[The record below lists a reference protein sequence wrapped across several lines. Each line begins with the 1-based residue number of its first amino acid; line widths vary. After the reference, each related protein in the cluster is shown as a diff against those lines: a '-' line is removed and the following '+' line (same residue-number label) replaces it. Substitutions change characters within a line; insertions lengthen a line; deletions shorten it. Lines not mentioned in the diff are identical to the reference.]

1 MDAPVNSHSQKEL
14 LQTLAQ
20 QMRRLE
26 RSNLGRPNLGRPHLA
41 VSLLDANPNPN
52 PQNPHVTNLPGTPPD
67 GQTKGCLSQRRD
79 HVRTTGVRTTGVS
92 ALDGLLEEGG
102 LPAGCLMEWL
112 EPGIGAGVDTLA
124 LWGAARARRPN
135 ELLIVIDSRGDFYPP
150 GGASLGLD
158 LQTTAVIRP
167 GKSAE
172 AIWTLE
178 QSLRTQGVGVVVC
191 PWRRFSS
198 RTFRRLQLAAETGGS
213 LGILLRPA
221 RARAEP
227 SFAEVRWGVQSLPSA
242 ETGARR
248 WRVELIR
255 ARRQMAGGSV
265 ELELRD
271 DGDRLHLVSAMAA
284 ATDPLEAAGV
294 CSADA

>member
-1 MDAPVNSHSQKEL
+1 M
-14 LQTLAQ
+14 
-20 QMRRLE
+20 
-26 RSNLGRPNLGRPHLA
+26 
-41 VSLLDANPNPN
+41 
-52 PQNPHVTNLPGTPPD
+52 
-67 GQTKGCLSQRRD
+67 
-79 HVRTTGVRTTGVS
+79 
-92 ALDGLLEEGG
+92 
-102 LPAGCLMEWL
+102 
-112 EPGIGAGVDTLA
+112 DTLA

-150 GGASLGLD
+150 GAISLGLD
-158 LQTTAVIRP
+158 LQTTVVIRP

-172 AIWTLE
+172 ALWTLE
-178 QSLRTQGVGVVVC
+178 QSLRTPGVGVVVC
-191 PWRRFSS
+191 PWQRLSS

-227 SFAEVRWGVQSLPSA
+227 SFAEVRWGVQALPSS
-242 ETGARR
+242 ESGARR
-248 WRVELIR
+248 WRVELVR

-284 ATDPLEAAGV
+284 ATDSLEAAGV
-294 CSADA
+294 FSADA